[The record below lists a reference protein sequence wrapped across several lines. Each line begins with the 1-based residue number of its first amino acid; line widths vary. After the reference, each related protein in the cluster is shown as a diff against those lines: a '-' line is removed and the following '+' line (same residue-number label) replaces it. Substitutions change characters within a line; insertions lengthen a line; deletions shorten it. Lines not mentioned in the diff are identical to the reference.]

1 LVLALITSGKAEASA
16 ARSLVVAAGAI
27 IPPRR
32 LCAQARI
39 AHLAVPV
46 PVVASTSRP
55 IGLAQPARRSAT

>member
-1 LVLALITSGKAEASA
+1 LVLALITYGEAEASA

-32 LCAQARI
+32 LRTQACI

-46 PVVASTSRP
+46 PVAASASRR
-55 IGLAQPARRSAT
+55 IALDQPARRSAT